1 MPLARAVPRRCR
13 TRPCNWRGA
22 LAPRPRLQRA
32 VPGARSL
39 SFLLRP
45 IEERVCSETERDFA
59 VSFRVGSRFVPEP
72 LKVGGS
78 VAGTCSTIRS
88 RSEPRHAIVPVF
100 IALCALDEHFDSRFQ
115 LRARG
120 AGEMAAFSGGPSST
134 TGSWC
139 GLTFE
144 LRQPARRAAFAPR
157 RTMEPATALRGAKV
171 ARLVGSPLERGV
183 RRHCATPLWTH
194 LEASEA

>member
-88 RSEPRHAIVPVF
+88 RSEPRHAIIPVVF

-115 LRARG
+115 LRVRG
-120 AGEMAAFSGGPSST
+120 AGEMPAFSGGPSST
-134 TGSWC
+134 AGIWC

-144 LRQPARRAAFAPR
+144 LRRPTRQDALGRQPTMSLRPGCRPRAAC
-157 RTMEPATALRGAKV
+157 LG
-171 ARLVGSPLERGV
+171 GSPLERGV
-183 RRHCATPLWTH
+183 RPHSRR
-194 LEASEA
+194 